1 MSGTSAGWT
10 PERRHAQAKR
20 MAALNANVMT
30 KTRRSASWT
39 AERRAAKSAELIE
52 RNQDPAF
59 KEKRFTGIRE
69 RGLREDAERH
79 IHPLVRGLF
88 AEMAKQRASYERVAA
103 PVGVCRSTLVSWRR
117 RRMPYLDLLDAALNV
132 LGFELAIVPIGR
144 RGPNGF
150 PTTKRQPGN
159 KAADRADRNEE

>member
-10 PERRHAQAKR
+10 LDRRAAQAAR
-20 MAALNANVMT
+20 MAALNANVLT
-30 KTRRSASWT
+30 KTKRSETWSEA
-39 AERRAAKSAELIE
+39 RRAAKRAELIA
-52 RNQDPAF
+52 RNRDPAF
-59 KEKRFTGIRE
+59 KEKRFTGIRQ

-88 AEMAKQRASYERVAA
+88 AEMARQRATYERVAA

-144 RGPNGF
+144 RGPDGF
-150 PTTKRQPGN
+150 PKKKRPTG
-159 KAADRADRNEE
+159 E